1 MLFVSSKK
9 ETFGAFVKAARLKK
23 GLGLRQ
29 VAREFDTPA
38 AYLSRVENDI
48 EAPSGELIA
57 QMAQRYQV
65 PVEVLTPLVA
75 RPNSTATAY
84 GHILQTTPE
93 LRALYRLGT
102 QLDTTIIDE
111 LLRRALKKQGTSEA
125 EIEKTLSTLKSELPR
140 VANSAREGL
149 FAAEARPRFLSKQA
163 IARMA
168 DKLLARSGLSENNY
182 TPPTPVEILV
192 ENEPGVLYRIDEL
205 KCDKYRN
212 PLVLG
217 LTGWDHRGERQIV
230 VNSILADSNRESDAH
245 RFNFTLAH
253 ELFHAVEHLPRVP
266 KETIPPL
273 ARMQVF
279 IDAEHARRQSAA
291 EKAVKSW
298 ANNGIGPRGLSTNED
313 WREWQAN
320 TFAASLLMPSW
331 AVVREFRQRIGADKI
346 EVSVPNN
353 GREAALVLA
362 GERIFD
368 STIYEQSLAELFD
381 VSRQAMAIRLLQ
393 LELVQEVSG

>member
-1 MLFVSSKK
+1 VSSKK

-57 QMAQRYQV
+57 QMAQRYQI
-65 PVEVLTPLVA
+65 PVEDLTPLVT

-111 LLRRALKKQGTSEA
+111 LIRRALKKQGTSEA

-140 VANSAREGL
+140 VANSVREGL

-168 DKLLARSGLSENNY
+168 DKLLARNGLSESNY
-182 TPPTPVEILV
+182 TPPTPVEMLV
-192 ENEPGVLYRIDEL
+192 ENEPGVLYRIDDL
-205 KCDKYRN
+205 KCDKYHN

-217 LTGWDHRGERQIV
+217 LTGWNHRGERQIV
-230 VNSILADSNRESDAH
+230 VNSVLADSNRQSDVH

-266 KETIPPL
+266 KETVPSL
-273 ARMQVF
+273 ARRQVF
-279 IDAEHARRQSAA
+279 IDAEHPRRQSAA

-298 ANNGIGPRGLSTNED
+298 TSNGIGPRGLSTNED

-320 TFAASLLMPSW
+320 TFAAALLMPSW

-346 EVSVPNN
+346 EVSLPNN
-353 GREAALVLA
+353 GRETALALG
-362 GERIFD
+362 GERIFE

>member
-1 MLFVSSKK
+1 MSSKK

-57 QMAQRYQV
+57 QMAQRYQI
-65 PVEVLTPLVA
+65 PVEDLTPLVT

-111 LLRRALKKQGTSEA
+111 LIRRALKKQGTSEA

-140 VANSAREGL
+140 VANSVREGL

-168 DKLLARSGLSENNY
+168 DKLLARNGLSESNY
-182 TPPTPVEILV
+182 TPPTPVEMLV
-192 ENEPGVLYRIDEL
+192 ENEPGVLYRIDDL
-205 KCDKYRN
+205 KCDKYHN

-217 LTGWDHRGERQIV
+217 LTGWNHRGERQIV
-230 VNSILADSNRESDAH
+230 VNSVLADSNRQSDVH

-266 KETIPPL
+266 KETVPSL
-273 ARMQVF
+273 ARRQVF
-279 IDAEHARRQSAA
+279 IDAEHPRRQSAA

-298 ANNGIGPRGLSTNED
+298 TSNGIGPRGLSTNED

-320 TFAASLLMPSW
+320 TFAAALLMPSW

-346 EVSVPNN
+346 EVSLPNN
-353 GREAALVLA
+353 GRETALALG
-362 GERIFD
+362 GERIFE

>member
-1 MLFVSSKK
+1 MSSKK
-9 ETFGAFVKAARLKK
+9 ETFGALVKAARLKK

-57 QMAQRYQV
+57 QMAQRYQI
-65 PVEVLTPLVA
+65 PVEDLTPLVT

-111 LLRRALKKQGTSEA
+111 LIRRALKKQGTSEA

-140 VANSAREGL
+140 VANSVREGL

-168 DKLLARSGLSENNY
+168 DKLLARNGLSESNY
-182 TPPTPVEILV
+182 TPPTPVEMLV
-192 ENEPGVLYRIDEL
+192 ENEPGVLYRIDDL
-205 KCDKYRN
+205 KCDKYHD

-217 LTGWDHRGERQIV
+217 LTGWNHRGERQIV
-230 VNSILADSNRESDAH
+230 VNSVLADSNRQSDVH

-266 KETIPPL
+266 KETVPSL

-279 IDAEHARRQSAA
+279 IDAEHPRRQSAA

-298 ANNGIGPRGLSTNED
+298 TSNGIGPRGLSTNED

-320 TFAASLLMPSW
+320 TFAAALLMPSW

-346 EVSVPNN
+346 EVLLPNN
-353 GREAALVLA
+353 GREAALALG
-362 GERIFD
+362 GERIFE

-393 LELVQEVSG
+393 LELVQEVPG